1 MTEKQRWF
9 LNLNSMDYGLLLKK
23 GEEREHENKRFLTTN
38 CTDILDAWQET
49 AYYPQTSSG
58 LNHTRRDVVVADY
71 DGDCKS
77 FLKSFSEKI
86 PPSYILVNPESNHV
100 QAGWLLDEPY
110 DFDIPSDHDTFLNIK
125 RSINAMCPD
134 GGFTGWQIKNPFYE
148 GFIPYHFLMNKYS
161 KSEIEKNFLIKKS
174 NQKNVEQIKTTDAS
188 SFKLFDNKET
198 QQEHKRTIK
207 TDRTFAGRNEA
218 SLYFAMRFVSNCK
231 TENIEYDHNT
241 VVSFLQNKQP
251 EICELVHKS
260 APLPD
265 KEICTVARQ
274 AIKYVEQNYNPILA
288 KNGRFNNQARIA
300 SLITRRANAEARA
313 ELTWKYHQEG
323 LSLRAIAKVMQIGKN
338 TVAKDLDFMK
348 SKLCI

>member
-1 MTEKQRWF
+1 MTEKQKWF
-9 LNLNSMDYGLLLKK
+9 LNHNSMDFGLLLKK

-49 AYYPQTSSG
+49 AYYPQTSAG

-71 DGDCKS
+71 DGNCKS
-77 FLKSFSEKI
+77 FLKSFSGKVF
-86 PPSYILVNPESNHV
+86 PSYILINPESNHV

-110 DFDIPSDHDTFLNIK
+110 DFDNPSDHVTFLNIK

-161 KSEIEKNFLIKKS
+161 KSEIEKNFLIKNS
-174 NQKNVEQIKTTDAS
+174 NQKNVKQIKTSDAS
-188 SFKLFDNKET
+188 SLKFIDNKET
-198 QQEHKRTIK
+198 QKVKKKTIK

-218 SLYFAMRFVSNCK
+218 SLYFATRFVSKCK
-231 TENIEYDHNT
+231 TENIEYDQNT
-241 VVSFLQNKQP
+241 VVSFLQNKQL

-265 KEICTVARQ
+265 KEICTVTRQ
-274 AIKYVEQNYNPILA
+274 AIKYVELNYNPILA
-288 KNGRFNNQARIA
+288 KNGRFNDQARKA

-323 LSLRAIAKVMQIGKN
+323 LSLRAIAKIMEIGKN
-338 TVAKDLDFMK
+338 TVSKDLEFMK
-348 SKLCI
+348 SKLSI